1 MKSIREISND
11 TIANDTLLASKQ
23 VETVKESAIEAAKA
37 NLNMRDVVSTRGLSS
52 GTQTYE
58 YRVVDT
64 DSTEGAKIVRKG
76 SDYPMVEMEKT
87 TTKVDLRKIGEAFEL
102 YREDILSSQESDGAD
117 LQTQSAM
124 MASRQVAEKENDII
138 INGDDDW
145 EIDGLVDV
153 AGNSVSSDLT
163 NGWEE
168 DDAGADAVQGD
179 VLKAMQA
186 VPDAF
191 ANGPF
196 TLAVSRS
203 EFIHLQAIDTNV
215 DRDIL
220 DVLNETANIEQI
232 VWDPDMPEGTGLLI
246 NTMEEVVEYVMS
258 EDINVVPI
266 EDGDDEVE
274 EFKVR
279 TRGALVAYQPD
290 GIVELTGI

>member
-1 MKSIREISND
+1 MKTIKSIAND
-11 TIANDTLLASKQ
+11 AIANDTLLAEKQ
-23 VETVKESAIEAAKA
+23 VETVKSSAVESAKA
-37 NLNMRDVVSTRGLSS
+37 NLNMRDVVSTRGVSS

-76 SDYPMVEMEKT
+76 SDYPKVEMEKT

-102 YREDILSSQESDGAD
+102 YREDILSSQESDGGA

-124 MASRQVAEKENDII
+124 MASRQVAEAENDII
-138 INGDDDW
+138 VNGDEEW
-145 EIDGLVDV
+145 EISGLFDV
-153 AGNSVSSDLT
+153 AGSSVSSDSSD
-163 NGWEE
+163 GWVE
-168 DDAGADAVQGD
+168 DEAGVETVQGD
-179 VLKAMQA
+179 VLKAIQA

-196 TLAVSRS
+196 ALAVSKK
-203 EFIHLQAIDTNV
+203 EFIYLQRIDTAV
-215 DRDIL
+215 DRNIL

-232 VWDPDMPEGTGLLI
+232 VWDPYVPEGKAVFM
-246 NTMEEVVEYVMS
+246 NTMDEVVEYIMS
-258 EDINVVPI
+258 EDINVVPV

-279 TRGALVAYQPD
+279 TRGALIAYQPD
-290 GIVELTGI
+290 GIVEMNGI

>member
-1 MKSIREISND
+1 MKTIREISND

-58 YRVVDT
+58 YRIVDT
-64 DSTEGAKIVRKG
+64 DSTEGARIVRKG

-87 TTKVDLRKIGEAFEL
+87 TTKVDLHKIGEAFEL
-102 YREDILSSQESDGAD
+102 YREDILSSQESDGGD

-138 INGDDDW
+138 INGDSDW

-153 AGNSVSSDLT
+153 AGSSVSSDQT
-163 NGWEE
+163 NGWDE

-196 TLAVSRS
+196 TLVVPRT

-232 VWDPDMPEGTGLLI
+232 VWDPDMPEDTAVLV

-258 EDINVVPI
+258 EDINVVPV